1 MCNTGIVLYNIFIKG
16 LELMTK
22 CILVK
27 FADDTKMRKV
37 INMLDGRAAIQRY
50 LERLEEWASQS
61 IMKFNQGECKFLL
74 HFGRK
79 NSL

>member
-1 MCNTGIVLYNIFIKG
+1 MCSTGIVPFNIFIKG
-16 LELMTK
+16 LEVVTK

-50 LERLEEWASQS
+50 LDRLEELASQN
-61 IMKFNQGECKFLL
+61 IMKFNQDECKFLHL
-74 HFGRK
+74 GRK